1 MAASSEEEA
10 ASLKEQGNS
19 HFKAGN
25 FLKAAAL
32 YTQAIKADSSNAT
45 LYSNRSAAF
54 LSLLKVTKALADAEM
69 TIQLKPT
76 WEKGYFRKGCAFEAM
91 DRLDEA
97 LAAYKEAL
105 QQNPQSTEVATKIKR
120 LSQLVRDKKR
130 TQDKLAAK
138 GSSKGDKYLNFD
150 TLKSDLAPK
159 VNNDTLVE
167 NLYKFFKDLFE
178 CSVKDWSEKGG
189 KLDARVYFYMEK
201 RKENTEETVPI
212 VAVDKAFESPDTL
225 SSCVSFLR
233 QHALDTSSVA
243 ACLVVPKQSIAF
255 PQVWKG
261 QGSRK
266 WKHSQLDGF
275 FVQLELSAFRRLW
288 FVPCTL
294 ENGQHACRNAEQLD
308 IDAHAVI
315 APLFR

>member
-1 MAASSEEEA
+1 MASEEA
-10 ASLKEQGNS
+10 VSLKDQGNTL
-19 HFKAGN
+19 FKAGN

-32 YTQAIKADSSNAT
+32 YTQAIKTDPSNAT

-54 LSLLKVTKALADAEM
+54 LSLLKVTKALADADM

-76 WEKGYFRKGCAFEAM
+76 WEKGYFRKGCALEAM

-97 LAAYKEAL
+97 LAAYREAL
-105 QQNPQSTEVATKIKR
+105 GQNPQSNEVSTKIKR

-130 TQDKLAAK
+130 TQDKQAARGTPK
-138 GSSKGDKYLNFD
+138 VDKCFNFD
-150 TLKSDLAPK
+150 TLKSELVQKINDDELA
-159 VNNDTLVE
+159 E
-167 NLYKFFKDLFE
+167 SIYKFFKDLFDFAT
-178 CSVKDWSEKGG
+178 KDWCEKSG
-189 KLDARVYFYMEK
+189 KLDARVYFYSEK
-201 RKENTEETVPI
+201 RKENLDETVPI

-233 QHALDTSSVA
+233 QHAVDTMSVA
-243 ACLVVPKQSIAF
+243 ACLIVSKQSIAF

-266 WKHSQLDGF
+266 WKHGESDGF
-275 FVQLELSAFRRLW
+275 FVQLELSAWRRLW
-288 FVPCTL
+288 FIPCAL
-294 ENGQHACRNAEQLD
+294 EKGLHVCRNAEQLD

>member
-1 MAASSEEEA
+1 MAASSEEQA

-19 HFKAGN
+19 LFKAGN

-32 YTQAIKADSSNAT
+32 YTQAIKADPSNAT

-76 WEKGYFRKGCAFEAM
+76 WEKGYFRKGCVLEAM

-105 QQNPQSTEVATKIKR
+105 QQNPQSSEVATKIKR
-120 LSQLVRDKKR
+120 LSQLIRDKKR

-138 GSSKGDKYLNFD
+138 GIAKGDKCLNLD
-150 TLKSDLAPK
+150 SLKADLASK
-159 VNNDTLVE
+159 VINDKIVE
-167 NLYKFFKDLFE
+167 NIYKFIKDLFE
-178 CSVKDWSEKGG
+178 SAVKDWCEKSG
-189 KLDARVYFYMEK
+189 KLDARVYFYTEK
-201 RKENTEETVPI
+201 RKEITEETVPI

-233 QHALDTSSVA
+233 QHVLDTSSVA
-243 ACLVVPKQSIAF
+243 ACLIVPKQSISF

-266 WKHSQLDGF
+266 WKHSQSDGF
-275 FVQLELSAFRRLW
+275 FLQLELSAFRRIW
-288 FVPCTL
+288 FIPCGS
-294 ENGQHACRNAEQLD
+294 ENGQPVCRNAEPLD

>member
-1 MAASSEEEA
+1 MAAAQEA
-10 ASLKEQGNS
+10 PSLKDQGNAL
-19 HFKAGN
+19 FKAGN

-32 YTQAIKADSSNAT
+32 YTQAIKADPSNAT

-54 LSLLKVTKALADAEM
+54 LSLLKVSKALADADM

-76 WEKGYFRKGCAFEAM
+76 WEKGYFRKGCVLEAM
-91 DRLDEA
+91 ERLDEA
-97 LAAYKEAL
+97 LAAYREAL
-105 QQNPQSTEVATKIKR
+105 QQNPQSSEVSTKIKR

-130 TQDKLAAK
+130 TQDKQAARSTVK
-138 GSSKGDKYLNFD
+138 VDKCSEFD
-150 TLKSDLAPK
+150 ILRSEL
-159 VNNDTLVE
+159 VQRINDDTRAQGI
-167 NLYKFFKDLFE
+167 YKFFKEIFD
-178 CSVKDWSEKGG
+178 SSTKDWCEKSG
-189 KLDARVYFYMEK
+189 KLDARVFFYSEK
-201 RKENTEETVPI
+201 RKENSEETFPI

-233 QHALDTSSVA
+233 QHAVDTSSVA
-243 ACLVVPKQSIAF
+243 ACLVVSKQSIAF

-266 WKHSQLDGF
+266 WKHGQFDGF
-275 FVQLELSAFRRLW
+275 FVQLELSAWRRLW
-288 FVPCTL
+288 FVPCAM
-294 ENGQHACRNAEQLD
+294 EKGQHVCRNAEQLD